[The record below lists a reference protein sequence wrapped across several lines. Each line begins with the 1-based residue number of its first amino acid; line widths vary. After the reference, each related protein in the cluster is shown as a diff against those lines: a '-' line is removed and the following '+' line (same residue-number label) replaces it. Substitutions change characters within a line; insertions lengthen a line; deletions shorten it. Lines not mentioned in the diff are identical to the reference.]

1 MKTSEA
7 TAEVFFTAFK
17 SLGSDEKESVI
28 QKMFSDPS
36 IREDI
41 MDLVLIEKSKK
52 AKGKPMSA
60 MEYFKSR

>member
-1 MKTSEA
+1 MKASEA

-17 SLGSDEKESVI
+17 SLGNDEKESVI

-52 AKGKPMSA
+52 AKDKAVPA
-60 MEYFKSR
+60 REYFQKH